1 MIIEISNVVQSTQI
15 FLIIFVIAFILTF
28 RKKTTSG
35 LSLNLTQELK
45 GLAIL
50 AIVFSHIGYCL
61 VSDNRFLFPL
71 SILAGVGVNI
81 FLFLSG
87 YGMVIS
93 SLSKEKSIL
102 GFYKHHLLKLYKPF
116 WLTLIFFFI
125 LDFFVLNK
133 FYGFSYMG
141 QSLLGFF
148 PRADLFLDINS
159 PLWYFSFIIFYYLL
173 FPLVFYRKQPWVS
186 SIILILISYLVILW
200 NQAILK
206 QVIYFYKL
214 HFLAFPLGVLIGGLV
229 FQYKDILFKLI
240 QKQNWQSIKYF
251 KNIKKIGYFSSII
264 FLLCLIG
271 YTAYYSHIGD
281 MFWFEQITSLIT
293 GGAIILLFLISK
305 FENRLFY
312 WFGLFSYEI
321 YLVHWPI
328 LSRFDIFYRFLPAWL
343 ATIAYLGLFLLI
355 SWIIKKILKNLDY
368 LLG

>member
-1 MIIEISNVVQSTQI
+1 MVIEISNVVQSTQI
-15 FLIIFVIAFILTF
+15 FLILFIIVFIFTF
-28 RKKTTSG
+28 RKKNTRG
-35 LSLNLTQELK
+35 LSLSLSQELK

-87 YGMVIS
+87 YGIVIS

-125 LDFFVLNK
+125 LDFFILNK
-133 FYGFSYMG
+133 TYSFSYIG
-141 QSLLGFF
+141 QSLIGFF

-159 PLWYFSFIIFYYLL
+159 PFWYFTFIIFYYLL
-173 FPLVFYRKQPWVS
+173 FPLIFNRKQPWIS
-186 SIILILISYLVILW
+186 GIILSLIGYLVILY
-200 NQAILK
+200 NPQILK
-206 QVIYFYKL
+206 QIIYFYKL
-214 HFLAFPLGVLIGGLV
+214 HFLAFPLGVLIGSLV
-229 FQYKDILFKLI
+229 FKYKDNLLELITKQKWQNIPYLKIL
-240 QKQNWQSIKYF
+240 
-251 KNIKKIGYFSSII
+251 KKISYFSSVI

-281 MFWFEQITSLIT
+281 VFWLEQITSLIT
-293 GGAIILLFLISK
+293 GGSIILLFLISK

-321 YLVHWPI
+321 YLIHWPI

-343 ATIAYLGLFLLI
+343 ATIAYLVLFLI
-355 SWIIKKILKNLDY
+355 IGWVIKKILKY
-368 LLG
+368 RYFFKV